1 VPIYYEARLAKI
13 DLKPEERPKID
24 PNFEEGASRTG
35 IRRRGGS
42 HEGKPAPEVGAIGSG
57 PTLEDI
63 ARELVAHVRKS
74 VTIDRTLRESAQAQI
89 RVIVRRI
96 LRKYGYPPDKQEKA
110 TQTVLEQAKLLC
122 AEWTS

>member
-13 DLKPEERPKID
+13 DLKPEERSKID

-74 VTIDRTLRESAQAQI
+74 VTIDWTLSANPPRLKSVSSSAASSANTVTRRTNKKRP
-89 RVIVRRI
+89 
-96 LRKYGYPPDKQEKA
+96 RKRF
-110 TQTVLEQAKLLC
+110 
-122 AEWTS
+122 